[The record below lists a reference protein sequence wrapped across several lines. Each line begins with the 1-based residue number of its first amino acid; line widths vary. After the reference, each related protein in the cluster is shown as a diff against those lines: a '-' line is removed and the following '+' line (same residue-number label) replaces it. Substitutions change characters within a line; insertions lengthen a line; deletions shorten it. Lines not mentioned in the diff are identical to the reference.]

1 MILPGIM
8 DEQDFSIRE
17 VYMNP
22 ETIKAYLA
30 GNPLPGI
37 GLIIGAL
44 AIVLLVARNIIARG
58 LIALSRHTKTRVDDI
73 LVKHLKPL
81 RVAWLVPLSAL
92 YLSAGLLPAYQ
103 HWIEIGSLFAILWL
117 GTLTLSS
124 LLNALNEIYETR
136 PNYKGVAIQGYLD
149 ILRIL
154 LLLVAI
160 ILTISLLSGE
170 SPLVLLTGLG
180 ALTAVLLLIFQNTI
194 LSLVA
199 SVQIN
204 TMDLIKEGDW
214 IEVPAYE
221 ADGDVVNISLHT
233 IKVQNFDKTFS
244 VIPTHKIMD
253 SAYRNWRGMKEAG
266 GRRIERSLLID
277 MTSMKFCDADLLE
290 KLEKI
295 DLIQEPLAKR
305 RQAIEQYQ
313 REHADCCDSALD
325 GPQITNT
332 EVFRTYIEAY
342 LKSRADIHLE
352 GMPFLVRNLAP
363 TQTGLP
369 IEVYLFTKTTV
380 WEEYEAIQSEIFD
393 HLLTAAS
400 HFGLRVFQEPTGMD
414 FNALASGANA
424 RISAT

>member
-1 MILPGIM
+1 
-8 DEQDFSIRE
+8 
-17 VYMNP
+17 MNP
-22 ETIKAYLA
+22 ETIKAYIESD
-30 GNPLPGI
+30 PLVS
-37 GLIIGAL
+37 
-44 AIVLLVARNIIARG
+44 IVVFAALVALILLITRNVIARG
-58 LIALSRHTKTRVDDI
+58 LIALSSHTKTRIDDI

-81 RVAWLVPLSAL
+81 RAAWLVPLLAI
-92 YLSAGLLPAYQ
+92 YLSAGFFPAYQ
-103 HWIEIGSLFAILWL
+103 HWIEIGSLFGILWL
-117 GTLTLSS
+117 SALTLSS

-149 ILRIL
+149 IVRIL
-154 LLLVAI
+154 IILVAI

-233 IKVQNFDKTFS
+233 IKVQNFDKTFA

-253 SAYRNWRGMKEAG
+253 TAYRNWRGMKEAG
-266 GRRIERSLLID
+266 GRRIERSILID
-277 MTSMKFCDADLLE
+277 MTSMRFCDKDMLQ

-295 DLIQEPLAKR
+295 DLIQEDVKKR
-305 RQAIEQYQ
+305 RQSIEQYQ
-313 REHADCCDSALD
+313 REHADCYDSPLD

-332 EVFRTYIEAY
+332 EVFRVYIESY
-342 LKSRADIHLE
+342 LKSRSDIHLQ

-414 FNALASGANA
+414 FNVFASGMNTKNA
-424 RISAT
+424 DN